1 MTSQRINL
9 AEFIRVYAQCERRL
23 IKRAKESEVEVQTR
37 KNTIDTFKAELEVAR
52 TQEVL
57 NTYGIMTD
65 SKMTV
70 QVVEAEDLRTT
81 QSAGGSPIEP
91 YVLLSLEGQ
100 QAET

>member
-1 MTSQRINL
+1 M
-9 AEFIRVYAQCERRL
+9 YAQCERRL
-23 IKRAKESEVEVQTR
+23 IKRAKESEFEVQTR
-37 KNTIDTFKAELEVAR
+37 KNTIETFKAELEVAR

>member
-1 MTSQRINL
+1 MARIH
-9 AEFIRVYAQCERRL
+9 
-23 IKRAKESEVEVQTR
+23 
-37 KNTIDTFKAELEVAR
+37 
-52 TQEVL
+52 EVL
-57 NTYGIMTD
+57 NTHGIMVD

-91 YVLLSLEGQ
+91 YVLLTLEGQ

>member
-1 MTSQRINL
+1 M
-9 AEFIRVYAQCERRL
+9 YAQCERRL
-23 IKRAKESEVEVQTR
+23 INRAKEAELEVQTR
-37 KNTIDTFKAELEVAR
+37 RKTIETFKAELEVAR
-52 TQEVL
+52 IQEVL
-57 NTYGIMTD
+57 NTYGVMVD

-91 YVLLSLEGQ
+91 YVLLTLEGQ

>member
-1 MTSQRINL
+1 MARI
-9 AEFIRVYAQCERRL
+9 
-23 IKRAKESEVEVQTR
+23 
-37 KNTIDTFKAELEVAR
+37 
-52 TQEVL
+52 QEVL
-57 NTYGIMTD
+57 NTHGIMVD

-91 YVLLSLEGQ
+91 YVLLTLEGQ